1 MNGGVNLSEFR
12 KFAIRN
18 YQELLSIVLISMT
31 IVCVLLDIVQI
42 FSITAFYRPYIVFI
56 PILFIILLRLFCVEE
71 KNINIQKNVYYALGL
86 SIVEYLVLVMLDKMV
101 LPLKGK
107 IAIYLIT
114 GIYMLV
120 YNKLKE
126 VESYSI
132 KKESNNQQ
140 NEKKIFS
147 LYYIN
152 TEKVYEIAMLL
163 NNKIITGGTNENELD
178 SSMDKQTNIGINSN
192 LSYLE
197 FVKGNISL
205 SENTQMHNSVKSKVL
220 ENFDVKTTKS
230 NLLASIITQAKEYK
244 EESVEVGDLILM
256 KNVSLKLLNAEES
269 YAVTRMILN
278 GAFKDTKISSNL
290 DDMKIEFDLSAM
302 INSLLKDC
310 AYELGCE
317 VDNKNYLLTIP
328 MTFENDFE
336 NSYNIYDLQ
345 VGSVSVVGIY
355 KGQRQYEKR
364 LSLQEIFDGN
374 NEQKKA
380 KSYEDSNFK
389 LKSSNEKGIND
400 GINYKNNQF
409 EKYKEVI
416 DVIAIIQEINP
427 KYEKEEK

>member
-1 MNGGVNLSEFR
+1 
-12 KFAIRN
+12 
-18 YQELLSIVLISMT
+18 MT
-31 IVCVLLDIVQI
+31 IACILLDIVQI
-42 FSITAFYRPYIVFI
+42 FSIPMFYRVYIVFI
-56 PILFIILLRLFCVEE
+56 PILFIILLQLFCVEE
-71 KNINIQKNVYYALGL
+71 KNINIQKNACYALGL
-86 SIVEYLVLVMLDKMV
+86 SIVEYLVLVMLDKMS

-126 VESYSI
+126 IESYSI
-132 KKESNNQQ
+132 KNESNNQQ

-163 NNKIITGGTNENELD
+163 NNKIVTGGTNENELY

-205 SENTQMHNSVKSKVL
+205 SENTQMHNSVKNKVL
-220 ENFDVKTTKS
+220 ENFDIKTTKS
-230 NLLASIITQAKEYK
+230 NLLASIITQANEYK

-317 VDNKNYLLTIP
+317 VDNKSYLLTIP

-374 NEQKKA
+374 NEQIIA
-380 KSYEDSNFK
+380 NSYEDSNFK
-389 LKSSNEKGIND
+389 LKSSSKKGIND

-427 KYEKEEK
+427 KHEKEEK

>member
-1 MNGGVNLSEFR
+1 MTES
-12 KFAIRN
+12 KKTIIRN
-18 YQELLSIVLISMT
+18 YQEVLFIVFISMT
-31 IVCVLLDIVQI
+31 IACILLDIVQI
-42 FSITAFYRPYIVFI
+42 FSIPMFYRAYIVFI
-56 PILFIILLRLFCVEE
+56 PILFIILLQLFCVEE
-71 KNINIQKNVYYALGL
+71 KNINIQKNACYALGL
-86 SIVEYLVLVMLDKMV
+86 SIVEYLVLVMLDKMS

-126 VESYSI
+126 IESYSI
-132 KKESNNQQ
+132 KNESNNQQ

-163 NNKIITGGTNENELD
+163 NNKIVTGGTNENELY

-205 SENTQMHNSVKSKVL
+205 SENTQMHNSVKNKVL

-230 NLLASIITQAKEYK
+230 NLLASIITQANEYK
-244 EESVEVGDLILM
+244 EENVEVGDLILM

-317 VDNKNYLLTIP
+317 VDNKSYLLTIP

-374 NEQKKA
+374 NEQIIA
-380 KSYEDSNFK
+380 NSYEDSNFK
-389 LKSSNEKGIND
+389 LKSSSKKGIND

-427 KYEKEEK
+427 KH

>member
-1 MNGGVNLSEFR
+1 MTDS
-12 KFAIRN
+12 KKSIIRN
-18 YQELLSIVLISMT
+18 YQEVLFIVFISMT
-31 IVCVLLDIVQI
+31 IVCILLDIVQI
-42 FSITAFYRPYIVFI
+42 FSIPMFYKSYIVFI

-86 SIVEYLVLVMLDKMV
+86 SIVEYLVLVMLDKMG

-126 VESYSI
+126 IESYSI
-132 KKESNNQQ
+132 KNESNNQQ

-163 NNKIITGGTNENELD
+163 NNKIVTGGTNENELY
-178 SSMDKQTNIGINSN
+178 SSMDKQTNIGISSN

-205 SENTQMHNSVKSKVL
+205 SENTQMHNSVKNKVL

-230 NLLASIITQAKEYK
+230 NLLASIITQANEYK

-317 VDNKNYLLTIP
+317 VDNKSYLLTIP

-374 NEQKKA
+374 NEQIIA
-380 KSYEDSNFK
+380 NSYEDSNFK
-389 LKSSNEKGIND
+389 LKSSSKKGIND

-427 KYEKEEK
+427 KH

>member
-1 MNGGVNLSEFR
+1 
-12 KFAIRN
+12 
-18 YQELLSIVLISMT
+18 
-31 IVCVLLDIVQI
+31 
-42 FSITAFYRPYIVFI
+42 
-56 PILFIILLRLFCVEE
+56 
-71 KNINIQKNVYYALGL
+71 
-86 SIVEYLVLVMLDKMV
+86 MLDKMG

-126 VESYSI
+126 IESYSI
-132 KKESNNQQ
+132 KNESNNQQ

-163 NNKIITGGTNENELD
+163 NNKIVTGGTNENELY

-205 SENTQMHNSVKSKVL
+205 SENTQMHNSVKNKVL

-230 NLLASIITQAKEYK
+230 NLLASIITQANEYK

-310 AYELGCE
+310 AYELGCQ
-317 VDNKNYLLTIP
+317 VDNKSYLLTIP

-374 NEQKKA
+374 NEQIKA
-380 KSYEDSNFK
+380 NSYEDSNFK
-389 LKSSNEKGIND
+389 LKSSSEKEKYDDINH
-400 GINYKNNQF
+400 KNNQF

>member
-1 MNGGVNLSEFR
+1 
-12 KFAIRN
+12 
-18 YQELLSIVLISMT
+18 MT
-31 IVCVLLDIVQI
+31 IACILLDIVQI
-42 FSITAFYRPYIVFI
+42 FSIPMFYKSYIVFI

-86 SIVEYLVLVMLDKMV
+86 SIVEYLVLVMLDKMG

-126 VESYSI
+126 IESYSI
-132 KKESNNQQ
+132 KNESNNQQ

-163 NNKIITGGTNENELD
+163 NNKIVTGGTNENELY
-178 SSMDKQTNIGINSN
+178 SSMDKQTNIGISSN

-205 SENTQMHNSVKSKVL
+205 SENTQMHNSVKNKVL

-230 NLLASIITQAKEYK
+230 NLLASIITQANEYK

-317 VDNKNYLLTIP
+317 VDNKSYLLTIP

-374 NEQKKA
+374 NEQIIA
-380 KSYEDSNFK
+380 NSYEDSNFK
-389 LKSSNEKGIND
+389 LKSSSKKGIND

-427 KYEKEEK
+427 KH

>member
-1 MNGGVNLSEFR
+1 
-12 KFAIRN
+12 
-18 YQELLSIVLISMT
+18 
-31 IVCVLLDIVQI
+31 
-42 FSITAFYRPYIVFI
+42 
-56 PILFIILLRLFCVEE
+56 
-71 KNINIQKNVYYALGL
+71 
-86 SIVEYLVLVMLDKMV
+86 
-101 LPLKGK
+101 
-107 IAIYLIT
+107 
-114 GIYMLV
+114 
-120 YNKLKE
+120 
-126 VESYSI
+126 
-132 KKESNNQQ
+132 
-140 NEKKIFS
+140 
-147 LYYIN
+147 
-152 TEKVYEIAMLL
+152 
-163 NNKIITGGTNENELD
+163 
-178 SSMDKQTNIGINSN
+178 
-192 LSYLE
+192 
-197 FVKGNISL
+197 
-205 SENTQMHNSVKSKVL
+205 
-220 ENFDVKTTKS
+220 
-230 NLLASIITQAKEYK
+230 
-244 EESVEVGDLILM
+244 
-256 KNVSLKLLNAEES
+256 
-269 YAVTRMILN
+269 MILN

>member
-1 MNGGVNLSEFR
+1 
-12 KFAIRN
+12 
-18 YQELLSIVLISMT
+18 MT
-31 IVCVLLDIVQI
+31 IVCILLDIVQI
-42 FSITAFYRPYIVFI
+42 FSIPMFYKSYIVFI

-86 SIVEYLVLVMLDKMV
+86 SIVEYLVLVMLDKMG

-126 VESYSI
+126 IESYSI
-132 KKESNNQQ
+132 KNESNNQQ

-163 NNKIITGGTNENELD
+163 NNKIVTGGTNENELY
-178 SSMDKQTNIGINSN
+178 SSMDKQTNIGISSN

-205 SENTQMHNSVKSKVL
+205 SENTQMHNSVKNKVL
-220 ENFDVKTTKS
+220 ENFDIKTTKS
-230 NLLASIITQAKEYK
+230 NLLASIITQANEYK

-317 VDNKNYLLTIP
+317 VDNKSYLLTIP

-374 NEQKKA
+374 NEQIIA
-380 KSYEDSNFK
+380 NSYEDSNFK
-389 LKSSNEKGIND
+389 LKSSSKKGIND

-427 KYEKEEK
+427 KH

>member
-1 MNGGVNLSEFR
+1 MTES
-12 KFAIRN
+12 KKSIIRN
-18 YQELLSIVLISMT
+18 YQEVLFIVFISMT
-31 IVCVLLDIVQI
+31 IACILLDIVQI
-42 FSITAFYRPYIVFI
+42 FSIPMFYKSYIVFI

-86 SIVEYLVLVMLDKMV
+86 SIVEYLVLVMLDKMG

-126 VESYSI
+126 IESYSI
-132 KKESNNQQ
+132 KNESNNQQ

-163 NNKIITGGTNENELD
+163 NNKIVTGGTNENELY
-178 SSMDKQTNIGINSN
+178 SSMDKQTNIGISSN

-205 SENTQMHNSVKSKVL
+205 SENTQMHNSVKNKVL

-230 NLLASIITQAKEYK
+230 NLLASIITQANEYK

-317 VDNKNYLLTIP
+317 VDNKSYLLTIP

-374 NEQKKA
+374 NEQIIA
-380 KSYEDSNFK
+380 NSYEDSNFK
-389 LKSSNEKGIND
+389 LKSSSKKGIND

-427 KYEKEEK
+427 KH

>member
-71 KNINIQKNVYYALGL
+71 KNINIQKNAYYALGL

-205 SENTQMHNSVKSKVL
+205 SENTQMHNSVKNKVL

-278 GAFKDTKISSNL
+278 G
-290 DDMKIEFDLSAM
+290 
-302 INSLLKDC
+302 
-310 AYELGCE
+310 LGCE

>member
-1 MNGGVNLSEFR
+1 MTES
-12 KFAIRN
+12 KKSIIRN
-18 YQELLSIVLISMT
+18 YQEVLFIVFISMT
-31 IVCVLLDIVQI
+31 ITCILLDIVQI
-42 FSITAFYRPYIVFI
+42 FSIPMFYRAYIVFI
-56 PILFIILLRLFCVEE
+56 PILFIILLRLFCVEQ
-71 KNINIQKNVYYALGL
+71 KNINIQKNAYYALGL

-126 VESYSI
+126 IESYSI
-132 KKESNNQQ
+132 KNESNNQQ

-163 NNKIITGGTNENELD
+163 NNKIVTGGTNENELY
-178 SSMDKQTNIGINSN
+178 SSMDKQTNIGISSN

-205 SENTQMHNSVKSKVL
+205 SENTQMHNSVKNKVL

-230 NLLASIITQAKEYK
+230 NLLASIITQANEYK

-317 VDNKNYLLTIP
+317 VDNKSYLLTIP

-374 NEQKKA
+374 NEQIIA
-380 KSYEDSNFK
+380 NSYEDSNFK
-389 LKSSNEKGIND
+389 LKSSSKKGIND

-427 KYEKEEK
+427 KH

>member
-1 MNGGVNLSEFR
+1 MTDS
-12 KFAIRN
+12 KKSIIRN
-18 YQELLSIVLISMT
+18 YQEVLFIVFISMT
-31 IVCVLLDIVQI
+31 IVCILLDIVQI
-42 FSITAFYRPYIVFI
+42 FSIPMFYKSYIVFI

-86 SIVEYLVLVMLDKMV
+86 SIVEYLVLVMLDKMG

-126 VESYSI
+126 IESYSI
-132 KKESNNQQ
+132 KNESNNQQ

-163 NNKIITGGTNENELD
+163 NNKIVTGGTNENELY
-178 SSMDKQTNIGINSN
+178 SSMDKQTNIGISSN

-205 SENTQMHNSVKSKVL
+205 SENTQMHNSVKNKVL
-220 ENFDVKTTKS
+220 ENFDIKTTKS
-230 NLLASIITQAKEYK
+230 NLLASIITQANEYK

-317 VDNKNYLLTIP
+317 VDNKSYLLTIP

-374 NEQKKA
+374 NEQIIA
-380 KSYEDSNFK
+380 NSYEDSNFK
-389 LKSSNEKGIND
+389 LKSSSKKGIND

-427 KYEKEEK
+427 KH

>member
-1 MNGGVNLSEFR
+1 MTDS
-12 KFAIRN
+12 KKSSIRN
-18 YQELLSIVLISMT
+18 YQEVLFIVLISMT
-31 IVCVLLDIVQI
+31 IVCVLLDIVQT
-42 FSITAFYRPYIVFI
+42 FSIPMFYRSYIVFI
-56 PILFIILLRLFCVEE
+56 PILFIILLQLFCAEE
-71 KNINIQKNVYYALGL
+71 KNINIKKNAYYALGL
-86 SIVEYLVLVMLDKMV
+86 SIVEYLVLVISGKMV

-126 VESYSI
+126 IESYSI
-132 KKESNNQQ
+132 KNESDNQQ
-140 NEKKIFS
+140 NDKKIFS

-152 TEKVYEIAMLL
+152 IEKVYEIAMLL
-163 NNKIITGGTNENELD
+163 NNKIVTGGTNENELD

-192 LSYLE
+192 ISYLE

-205 SENTQMHNSVKSKVL
+205 SENMQTHNSVKNKVL

-230 NLLASIITQAKEYK
+230 NLLASIIAQANEYK
-244 EESVEVGDLILM
+244 EENVEVGDLILL
-256 KNVSLKLLNAEES
+256 KNVSLKLFNAEES

-317 VDNKNYLLTIP
+317 VGNKRYLLTIP

-355 KGQRQYEKR
+355 KGERQYEKR

-374 NEQKKA
+374 NEQQKA
-380 KSYEDSNFK
+380 NSYEDSNFK
-389 LKSSNEKGIND
+389 LKSSNEKGSND
-400 GINYKNNQF
+400 NINYKNNQL

-427 KYEKEEK
+427 KHEKEEK

>member
-1 MNGGVNLSEFR
+1 M
-12 KFAIRN
+12 
-18 YQELLSIVLISMT
+18 
-31 IVCVLLDIVQI
+31 
-42 FSITAFYRPYIVFI
+42 FYKSYIVFI

-86 SIVEYLVLVMLDKMV
+86 SIVEYLVLVMLDKMG

-126 VESYSI
+126 IESYSI
-132 KKESNNQQ
+132 KNESNNQQ

-163 NNKIITGGTNENELD
+163 NNKIVTGGTNENELY
-178 SSMDKQTNIGINSN
+178 SSMDKQTNIGISSN

-205 SENTQMHNSVKSKVL
+205 SENTQMHNSVKNKVL
-220 ENFDVKTTKS
+220 ENFDIKTTKS
-230 NLLASIITQAKEYK
+230 NLLASIITQANEYK

-317 VDNKNYLLTIP
+317 VDNKSYLLTIP

-374 NEQKKA
+374 NEQIIA
-380 KSYEDSNFK
+380 NSYEDSNFK
-389 LKSSNEKGIND
+389 LKSSSKKGIND

-427 KYEKEEK
+427 KH

>member
-1 MNGGVNLSEFR
+1 
-12 KFAIRN
+12 
-18 YQELLSIVLISMT
+18 MT
-31 IVCVLLDIVQI
+31 IVCILLDIVQI
-42 FSITAFYRPYIVFI
+42 FSIPMFYRAYIVFI
-56 PILFIILLRLFCVEE
+56 PILFIILLQLFCVEE
-71 KNINIQKNVYYALGL
+71 KNINIQKNACYALGL
-86 SIVEYLVLVMLDKMV
+86 SIVEYLVLVMLDKMS

-126 VESYSI
+126 IESYSI
-132 KKESNNQQ
+132 KNESNNQQ

-163 NNKIITGGTNENELD
+163 NNKIVTGGTNENELY

-205 SENTQMHNSVKSKVL
+205 SENTQMHNSVKNKVL

-230 NLLASIITQAKEYK
+230 NLLASIITQANEYK
-244 EESVEVGDLILM
+244 EENVEVGDLILM

-317 VDNKNYLLTIP
+317 VDNKSYLLTIP

-374 NEQKKA
+374 NEQIIA
-380 KSYEDSNFK
+380 NSYEDSNFK
-389 LKSSNEKGIND
+389 LKSSSKKGIND

-427 KYEKEEK
+427 KHEKEEK

>member
-1 MNGGVNLSEFR
+1 
-12 KFAIRN
+12 
-18 YQELLSIVLISMT
+18 MT
-31 IVCVLLDIVQI
+31 IVCILLDIVQI
-42 FSITAFYRPYIVFI
+42 FSIPMFYKSYIVFI

-86 SIVEYLVLVMLDKMV
+86 SIVEYLVLVMLDKMG

-126 VESYSI
+126 IESYSI
-132 KKESNNQQ
+132 KNESNNQQ

-163 NNKIITGGTNENELD
+163 NNKIVTGGTNENELY
-178 SSMDKQTNIGINSN
+178 SSMDKQTNIGISSN

-205 SENTQMHNSVKSKVL
+205 SENTQMHNSVKNKVL

-230 NLLASIITQAKEYK
+230 NLLASIITQANEYK

-317 VDNKNYLLTIP
+317 VDNKSYLLTIP

-374 NEQKKA
+374 NEQIIA
-380 KSYEDSNFK
+380 NSYEDSNFK
-389 LKSSNEKGIND
+389 LKSSSKKGIND

-427 KYEKEEK
+427 KH

>member
-1 MNGGVNLSEFR
+1 M
-12 KFAIRN
+12 
-18 YQELLSIVLISMT
+18 
-31 IVCVLLDIVQI
+31 
-42 FSITAFYRPYIVFI
+42 FYKSYIVFI

-86 SIVEYLVLVMLDKMV
+86 SIVEYLVLVMLDKMG

-126 VESYSI
+126 IESYSI
-132 KKESNNQQ
+132 KNESNNQQ

-163 NNKIITGGTNENELD
+163 NNKIVTGGTNENELY
-178 SSMDKQTNIGINSN
+178 SSMDKQTNIGISSN

-205 SENTQMHNSVKSKVL
+205 SENTQMHNSVKNKVL

-230 NLLASIITQAKEYK
+230 NLLASIITQANEYK

-317 VDNKNYLLTIP
+317 VDNKSYLLTIP

-374 NEQKKA
+374 NEQIIA
-380 KSYEDSNFK
+380 NSYEDSNFK
-389 LKSSNEKGIND
+389 LKSSSKKGIND

-427 KYEKEEK
+427 KH